1 MVRVLTAAAIV
12 LLLASTT
19 GLTAEEGYENLL
31 DDPGGKT
38 ASQDAEITK
47 EFRAAVKLLES
58 AGRSTDAADKQ
69 KKFEAARIAL
79 EKVISMRPSSDLAR
93 RLRNGV
99 KEQVI
104 TQVFLEAPTETL
116 DKVKEFL
123 RLAEEGRRDWLR
135 DQGRIAELIKDVTK
149 GQFDEMWVAI
159 YKLKAAGQHAAPLLV
174 EALKTGDRDARTKI
188 TMTLIASG
196 PPVVVPLTE
205 ALKIE
210 DDAVKQEII
219 FILGQIG
226 DARALPGLAAL
237 VTTAKAATVRK
248 DALQAVKKIAAAEVL
263 KSAPAYYLDQA
274 QAYYR
279 KRFDVLQRADEDYI
293 VWDWDAKGNKLTGR
307 KVPEYAFYLEMAEKL
322 CYEAIALN
330 EHFDDAYS
338 LLICVYYQQLHVCN
352 NLLAAAE
359 KAKDETLTQA
369 EIAGIEARKS
379 RIDEILRTAPALG
392 KQRIYGALRLALAH
406 GNVAVAV
413 SCANALGRLGS
424 TADLPVLPVGD
435 KDDRPREIVAH
446 ADPLVAALYADNKQ
460 VRYNAAATL
469 AGMADRT
476 FDGVERIIPTLC
488 DALGE
493 RGVRVALV
501 ADADGQVTN
510 RLKGDLQA
518 DGYIVDTAHTVEGAL
533 NVAYAV
539 PMKDVL
545 IVDASSRKAIDT
557 FLVDYRS
564 RNVPIILL
572 TTEENA
578 EEAAAIY
585 KEKVNGF
592 LSKPVKRS
600 ELNSALLA
608 AYRSVEEDTGKTLA
622 LSMNYMAAKA
632 LANVDVDTTVLPMHE
647 AVPALVGALDLPDE
661 VRLEAMQ
668 ALTHIAPAGGE
679 AQHAL
684 ALVAANTGNSLEA
697 RLAALEALTASA
709 IKHGGTTASVKDLAE
724 KLLLDKEPAVRSAA
738 ARLIGAAAQS
748 TIPVKRLIADA
759 RWVIDEQPENE

>member
-1 MVRVLTAAAIV
+1 MVRVLTAAAIT
-12 LLLASTT
+12 LLLAFTSSFA
-19 GLTAEEGYENLL
+19 AEEGYENLL
-31 DDPGGKT
+31 DDPAGKPT
-38 ASQDAEITK
+38 AQDTEITK
-47 EFRAAVKLLES
+47 EFRAAVRLLEA
-58 AGRSTDAADKQ
+58 AGRSTDAADKL

-79 EKVISMRPSSDLAR
+79 EKVLSMRPGSELAR
-93 RLRNGV
+93 KLRNDV

-104 TQVFLEAPTETL
+104 TQIFLEAPPETL

-123 RLAEEGRRDWLR
+123 GLAEQGRRDWLR
-135 DQGRIAELIKDVTK
+135 DQDRIAELIKDVTK

-174 EALKTGDRDARTKI
+174 EALKTGDRDTRTKVS
-188 TMTLIASG
+188 MTLIASG
-196 PPVVVPLTE
+196 PPVVGPLVE
-205 ALKIE
+205 ALKIQ
-210 DDAVKQEII
+210 DDAVKQEVI

-237 VTTAKAATVRK
+237 ARKGKAATVRD
-248 DALQAVKKIAAAEVL
+248 DALAAINKIADEAL
-263 KSAPAYYLDQA
+263 KSAPVYYLDQA
-274 QAYYR
+274 EAYYR

-293 VWDWDAKGNKLTGR
+293 VWDWDAKGKKLTGR
-307 KVPEYAFYLEMAEKL
+307 KVPEYAFYLETAEKL

-359 KAKDETLTQA
+359 KAQADTLTEA
-369 EIAGIEARKS
+369 EIAGIGARKS

-392 KQRIYGALRLALAH
+392 KQHMYGALRLALTH
-406 GNVAVAV
+406 ENVAVAV
-413 SCANALGRLGS
+413 SCSNALRQLGS

-435 KDDRPREIVAH
+435 PDDGPREIVAY

-460 VRYNAAATL
+460 VRYNAASTL

-476 FDGVERIIPTLC
+476 FDGVERVIPTLC

-493 RGVRVALV
+493 RGARVALV
-501 ADADGQVTN
+501 ADADGQVIN
-510 RLKGDLQA
+510 KIKGDLEA
-518 DGYIVDTAHTVEGAL
+518 DGYIVDTAHSVEGTF

-545 IVDASSRKAIDT
+545 IVDATFKKAIDT
-557 FLVDYRS
+557 FLIDYRS

-572 TTEENA
+572 TSEENA
-578 EEAAAIY
+578 EEAAAVY
-585 KEKVNGF
+585 EEKVNGF
-592 LSKPVKRS
+592 VSKPVKRS
-600 ELNSALLA
+600 ELNTALLA

-632 LANVDVDTTVLPMHE
+632 LANVDVDTTILPMDE

-668 ALTHIAPAGGE
+668 ALSNIAPATGE
-679 AQHAL
+679 AQHGL
-684 ALVAANTGNSLEA
+684 ALVAANTGNSVEA
-697 RLAALEALTASA
+697 RLAALEALTATGA
-709 IKHGGTTASVKDLAE
+709 KHGGTTASVKDLAE
-724 KLLLDKEPAVRSAA
+724 KLLVDKEPPVRSAA
-738 ARLIGAAAQS
+738 ARLIGSAAQS
-748 TIPVKRLIADA
+748 ISPVKRLISDA
-759 RWVIDEQPENE
+759 RWVIDEEAENE